1 MNQIDL
7 DKIKNVRQY
16 EKNNEIDKKYNKIK
30 KWFWSKYEIEK

>member
-16 EKNNEIDKKYNKIK
+16 EKNNEIVMKYNKIK